1 MTARDDAPEAGET
14 DDGATRRLYVEFEVE
29 PSPST
34 GCPLSGF
41 ERDVAEVRQQRTG
54 DRCHTD
60 LTLSSDDCG
69 CADDDCTEVVHAASA
84 VEDRCPCAVFS
95 EHGCVPRITGTD
107 GDDVVIETYLP
118 DRDVLTDLVDDLR
131 AVVDGISLRRLKRIG
146 SLEREE
152 SRAGVTLDLFE
163 LTEKQREAAATAVA
177 AGYYSRPREA
187 DLEELSAD
195 LGISK
200 SALSQRLT
208 AVESKLATSAFA
220 RVTAD

>member
-1 MTARDDAPEAGET
+1 MNTEDDVPETGGPDDAS
-14 DDGATRRLYVEFEVE
+14 TRRLYVEFEVE
-29 PSPST
+29 PSSSAD
-34 GCPLSGF
+34 CPLSGF
-41 ERDVAEVRQQRTG
+41 ERDVVEVRQQRTA

-60 LTLSSDDCG
+60 VTLSPDDCG

-84 VEDRCPCAVFS
+84 VGGRCPCEVFS
-95 EHGCVPRITGTD
+95 EYGCVPQITEIN
-107 GDDVVIETYLP
+107 GDDVVVETYLP
-118 DRDVLTDLVDDLR
+118 DRDVLTDLVDGLK

-152 SRAGVTLDLFE
+152 PRADVTLNLFE
-163 LTEKQREAAATAVA
+163 LTEKQREAAAAAVA

-187 DLEELSAD
+187 DLGELSAD

-220 RVTAD
+220 RATAD